1 MVVEVPTGVA
11 PGSVLG
17 VGSTLDATRFYEY
30 AP

>member
-1 MVVEVPTGVA
+1 MVVEVPRGEV

-17 VGSTLDATRFYEY
+17 VGSMLDATRFYEY